1 MYCHVLSIRLQS
13 CSGCRCVSSSSAS
26 SRGPILHSPPPLRPY
41 SMCPPPP
48 LRESSGAGYRDYSPE
63 PPPNSS
69 LPPSHCSYHG
79 PPQVSLLLD
88 NGPSVARWDSD
99 TSFSICRQAYS
110 FSEVTPPPPTHT
122 HTHLLN
128 PQTDGTKK
136 YTLISLEQL
145 MRTNTEDMPND
156 LLSYSIVIL

>member
-1 MYCHVLSIRLQS
+1 MYCYVLSIRLQS

-69 LPPSHCSYHG
+69 LPPSHCSCHG

-99 TSFSICRQAYS
+99 TSFSIRRQAYS
-110 FSEVTPPPPTHT
+110 SSEVTPPPPPPPHT
-122 HTHLLN
+122 PLEPLNQRDQEIHTN
-128 PQTDGTKK
+128 KFRATDENQ
-136 YTLISLEQL
+136 Y
-145 MRTNTEDMPND
+145 MPNY
-156 LLSYSIVIL
+156 LLSYSIVILSEK

>member
-1 MYCHVLSIRLQS
+1 MSCLSGFRVAQGAVVFQAL
-13 CSGCRCVSSSSAS
+13 RPA
-26 SRGPILHSPPPLRPY
+26 RGAPSYTLHLLRPY

-69 LPPSHCSYHG
+69 LPPSHCSCHG

-99 TSFSICRQAYS
+99 TSFSIRRQAYS
-110 FSEVTPPPPTHT
+110 SSEVTPPPT

-145 MRTNTEDMPND
+145 MRTNICQIICYHTA
-156 LLSYSIVIL
+156 L